1 MTQEIEVELLKKSY
15 WNLADIQSFVGCG
28 RSKAS
33 KIRQEAVSKF
43 NGFNKLLPQKVK
55 REAVLKVLEIK
66 N

>member
-1 MTQEIEVELLKKSY
+1 MEQGMEVLNKAY
-15 WNLADIQSFVGCG
+15 WSLSDIQQFVGCG

-33 KIRQEAVSKF
+33 KIRQTAIMKF

-66 N
+66 